1 MIELPEHNLV
11 LSLSGFRDVD
21 VKSPKQLL
29 LTLRKTLGN
38 IPLQIVDAT
47 FIAGTNHALFAT
59 VNALNAFKQGN
70 NLSSHLEVEVL
81 LYLSAQ
87 RQISKAI
94 ELIGVKTYTDHIIVI
109 LLPSSCE
116 EAQRLELILQQS
128 VSGQRDDSVINLD
141 EKKRIPLMQAF
152 NITPVQIQATT
163 KQGLEALEALIIEKS
178 AMLAVAS

>member
-1 MIELPEHNLV
+1 MIELPEHKLV
-11 LSLSGFRDVD
+11 LSLLGFRDAD
-21 VKSPKQLL
+21 VTSPKQLL

-38 IPLQIVDAT
+38 IPLQILDAT

-59 VNALNAFKQGN
+59 LNALNAFKQGN
-70 NLSSHLEVEVL
+70 NLSSHIEVEVL

-94 ELIGVKTYTDHIIVI
+94 ELIGVKTHTHNIVI
-109 LLPSSCE
+109 ILLTSSRE
-116 EAQRLELILQQS
+116 EAQRLELILEQS
-128 VSGQRDDSVINLD
+128 LSGQRDDSVIILD
-141 EKKRIPLMQAF
+141 DNKRIPLMQAF

-178 AMLAVAS
+178 AMLAVSK